1 MPSVFVATKSDLDV
15 VQQRTEIQPIDYC
28 KRLGVSP
35 PVYVSMKN
43 NISANI
49 YHNFV
54 SIAIDPFVVPDY
66 CLIFLTNAFCIRTAA
81 TPRVNARKSRL
92 LVRVLKWTGVVAILS
107 ASTYVLYRYFKPS
120 DLKSRN

>member
-81 TPRVNARKSRL
+81 TPRVNAQEPSARSGFEVDRCRCNPFSFYL
-92 LVRVLKWTGVVAILS
+92 RSLSILQAIRS
-107 ASTYVLYRYFKPS
+107 EV
-120 DLKSRN
+120 